1 MKKKIKFKGRLKSYM
16 CWPLYLTFVWICA
29 DGIALR
35 YDRRLGYGMVGFT
48 VFYFALV
55 LFLYVRSKSVVANE
69 LISFA
74 TQYSSVQKR
83 LLNEF
88 EVPYALLEYSGKI
101 LWVNDKFAELMGV
114 DKKYHKSITTLFP
127 TVTRELLTKSD
138 APTDFKIVNEE
149 EDSIVR
155 LSVKRIY
162 FNSIAEENEI
172 IDTNEAD
179 QFLTALYVFDESEL
193 YHCKKEIT
201 EQKQV
206 SALVYIDNYD
216 EALDSIEDVKR
227 SLLVALIDRRVNQYF
242 AKYDGLVRKIENDKY
257 FVVFKYK
264 YLDSMKEDKF
274 KVLDEVKAIK
284 VGNEM
289 AVTLSIGIGI
299 KSDKYNENYVYA
311 RNAIDLAL
319 GRGGD
324 QVVIKDHD
332 DILYFGGKSKQVESK
347 TRVKAR
353 VKAQALQE
361 IIETCEN
368 VLIMGH
374 SITDVDSLGAGIGI
388 YCAAKNLDK
397 KAQIVIND
405 PTSSVRP
412 LMETFSEAKGYPADM
427 FINSEEALEMV
438 SKDTLVMVV
447 DTNRPSYTECPE
459 LLRKTGKIVVFD
471 HHRQSSEIIENPIL
485 SYIEPYASSACE
497 MVAEVL
503 QYFNDG
509 VKINATEADCIYA
522 GILIDTNNF
531 MTKTGVRTFEAA
543 AFLKRSGAEVTR
555 VRKMLR
561 NDMACYK
568 ARAEAVRHAEVYRG
582 SFAISVCPSENVESP
597 TIVGAQAANELL
609 NIIGIKASFV
619 LTEYN
624 DKIYISSR
632 SIDEINVQIIMEK
645 LGGGGHLNVAGAQLT
660 GVTIVQAKR
669 MIPGYTGRNAKRRR
683 HRRMKV
689 ILLQDVKP
697 LGKKGEIV
705 NVSDGYARNNI
716 IPKKLGVEATPKNLN
731 DLKLQNQH
739 ADKVAQENYESA
751 LALAKVVENTKVVV
765 KLRSGEG
772 GRTFGSIST
781 KEISAAA
788 KEQHGLELDKK
799 KMQLNE
805 SIKALGNYEVPVKLH
820 PKVTANL
827 TVSVVEG

>member
-149 EDSIVR
+149 EDSIVH

-332 DILYFGGKSKQVESK
+332 DILYFGGKSEQVESK

-669 MIPGYTGRNAKRRR
+669 MI
-683 HRRMKV
+683 
-689 ILLQDVKP
+689 QDT
-697 LGKKGEIV
+697 LDEM
-705 NVSDGYARNNI
+705 
-716 IPKKLGVEATPKNLN
+716 
-731 DLKLQNQH
+731 LK
-739 ADKVAQENYESA
+739 
-751 LALAKVVENTKVVV
+751 
-765 KLRSGEG
+765 EG
-772 GRTFGSIST
+772 DI
-781 KEISAAA
+781 E
-788 KEQHGLELDKK
+788 E
-799 KMQLNE
+799 
-805 SIKALGNYEVPVKLH
+805 
-820 PKVTANL
+820 
-827 TVSVVEG
+827 